1 METNKDMQELEQM
14 REQMNKLKEKLD
26 KQEIVNEQM
35 LRYTMKSRMS
45 WINKYRWLA
54 LLSIPFVSFCFL
66 PMLFNGTISGWLY
79 AFTVVMVAVSAIID
93 FIINRVS
100 DHSIMNGNLLEL
112 SQKLVNMK
120 RKRRIQTIVGMIV
133 VCLWILWLLLEMRYS
148 SSGSDPA
155 FQEFTKA
162 MMIGAGIGGLI
173 GITVALIIY
182 FKMQRTNDELIR
194 QLDEMTQE

>member
-14 REQMNKLKEKLD
+14 REQMNILKEKLD

-45 WINKYRWLA
+45 WINKYRWFA
-54 LLSIPFVSFCFL
+54 LLSL
-66 PMLFNGTISGWLY
+66 PMLFSGTISGWLY
-79 AFTVVMVAVSAIID
+79 SFTIVMVAVSAIID

-100 DHSIMNGNLLEL
+100 DNSIMNGNLLEL

-120 RKRRIQTIVGMIV
+120 RKRRIQTIVGLIV
-133 VCLWILWLLLEMRYS
+133 VCLWFLWLLLEIRNS
-148 SSGSDPA
+148 ASGSDPA
-155 FQEFTKA
+155 FQQFTTA
-162 MMIGAGIGGLI
+162 MMIGAGIGGVI
-173 GITVALIIY
+173 GLTVALIIY

-194 QLDEMTQE
+194 QLDEMTKE